1 MSNVVVRVDD
11 KLKKEAVS
19 VLNDLGLDMSSA
31 VKIFLKQ
38 IIITQSIP
46 FDIKLDNDIKLDT
59 HVAGSKAYIRTR
71 DLTEYNNETQKSY
84 KEYMDQYK
92 KEGIKPT
99 DQSIDDYFNE
109 VKRENADL

>member
-1 MSNVVVRVDD
+1 MSNIVVRVDD

-46 FDIKLDNDIKLDT
+46 FDIKLSNNFKLDT
-59 HVAGSKAYIRTR
+59 HVAGSEAYIRTR

>member
-46 FDIKLDNDIKLDT
+46 FDIKLDNDIKFDT

-71 DLTEYNNETQKSY
+71 DLTEYNNETQESY